1 MSLETSQYY
10 QTIPDFPIINTFQG
24 IINFSQSIDWVNVC
38 SYLSFGFYQRLARS
52 NWVRYG
58 TWEAG
63 RVLIT
68 ATTATNVSKALSAP
82 TALATATVTTA
93 CEHSKRYKGSYG
105 KSNHEELAIDWKIKN
120 NFNRS
125 GGFKNLNL
133 FRFFLISAPK
143 FRLVVSSAKQLFFF
157 SVWLLLLLLLLLLL
171 VVLLL
176 LLLLHFHFHTQ
187 SLQTF
192 GHWKEQHRSKTVLL
206 FCIV

>member
-1 MSLETSQYY
+1 MWLETSQYY
-10 QTIPDFPIINTFQG
+10 HTIPAFPVKNTFQG
-24 IINFSQSIDWVNVC
+24 IINFSQSVDWLDVWP
-38 SYLSFGFYQRLARS
+38 YLSFGFYQRLARR

-68 ATTATNVSKALSAP
+68 ATTATNVSKALSAS

-105 KSNHEELAIDWKIKN
+105 KSNQEEIAIDWKIKS
-120 NFNRS
+120 NFNRF

-157 SVWLLLLLLLLLLL
+157 SL
-171 VVLLL
+171 VVIIIIITSLSLSHPVATDL
-176 LLLLHFHFHTQ
+176 RSLERATQ
-187 SLQTF
+187 
-192 GHWKEQHRSKTVLL
+192 K
-206 FCIV
+206 

>member
-1 MSLETSQYY
+1 MWLETSQYY
-10 QTIPDFPIINTFQG
+10 HTIPAFLIINTFQE
-24 IINFSQSIDWVNVC
+24 IINFSQSIDWVNVWP
-38 SYLSFGFYQRLARS
+38 YLLSFGFFQRLARR

-68 ATTATNVSKALSAP
+68 ATTATNVSKALSAS
-82 TALATATVTTA
+82 TTLATATVTTT

-105 KSNHEELAIDWKIKN
+105 KRNQEELAIDWKIKN

-133 FRFFLISAPK
+133 FLFFLISAPK

-157 SVWLLLLLLLLLLL
+157 SVLLLLLLS
-171 VVLLL
+171 LLL
-176 LLLLHFHFHTQ
+176 LLLFHFHTQ

-192 GHWKEQHRSKTVLL
+192 GHWKEQRRSKTVLL
-206 FCIV
+206 FYIV